1 LLDNPTK
8 ITTPADLVKNVN
20 TRTVLKYNHGMTHLL
35 NEQITHTTAQ
45 QQVTQQQVTQSVK

>member
-1 LLDNPTK
+1 LLDNATK

-45 QQVTQQQVTQSVK
+45 QQVTQHK